1 MIEQKKPYRME
12 IKVPGH
18 KFKKKEIT
26 KMQVKFKKLNDKSE
40 SGLLLYYAVILLIL
54 HGARL

>member
-18 KFKKKEIT
+18 KFKKREIT
-26 KMQVKFKKLNDKSE
+26 KLQVKFKKLNDNSE
-40 SGLLLYYAVILLIL
+40 SGLLLILN
-54 HGARL
+54 GAHVSRNYS